1 MWITLNKKPK
11 NFLKQEIRLHVYVVY
26 HTKTAVKEVPKVQ
39 KTELQV
45 ETIGKPNIQLLP
57 EAERR
62 SFFETLL
69 AHIKQLKE
77 QDGK

>member
-1 MWITLNKKPK
+1 M
-11 NFLKQEIRLHVYVVY
+11 
-26 HTKTAVKEVPKVQ
+26 Q

-45 ETIGKPNIQLLP
+45 NTIGELNVQTLL
-57 EAERR
+57 EAEQR

>member
-1 MWITLNKKPK
+1 M
-11 NFLKQEIRLHVYVVY
+11 VY

-45 ETIGKPNIQLLP
+45 DTIGEPNVQTLP
-57 EAERR
+57 EAEQR

>member
-1 MWITLNKKPK
+1 M
-11 NFLKQEIRLHVYVVY
+11 KQEIRLHVYVLY

-45 ETIGKPNIQLLP
+45 ETIGKPDIHTLP
-57 EAERR
+57 EAEKR

-69 AHIKQLKE
+69 AHIQQLKT

>member
-1 MWITLNKKPK
+1 M
-11 NFLKQEIRLHVYVVY
+11 VY
-26 HTKTAVKEVPKVQ
+26 HTKTAAKEVPKVQ

-45 ETIGKPNIQLLP
+45 EKIGKPNIQTLP
-57 EAERR
+57 EAEQR

-69 AHIKQLKE
+69 AHIKQLNE

>member
-1 MWITLNKKPK
+1 M
-11 NFLKQEIRLHVYVVY
+11 KQEIRLHVYVIY

-45 ETIGKPNIQLLP
+45 NTIGELNVQTLL
-57 EAERR
+57 EAEKR

-69 AHIKQLKE
+69 AHIKQLKT

>member
-1 MWITLNKKPK
+1 M
-11 NFLKQEIRLHVYVVY
+11 R
-26 HTKTAVKEVPKVQ
+26 

-45 ETIGKPNIQLLP
+45 NTIGELNVQTLL
-57 EAERR
+57 EAEQR

-69 AHIKQLKE
+69 AHIKQINE

>member
-1 MWITLNKKPK
+1 M
-11 NFLKQEIRLHVYVVY
+11 VY
-26 HTKTAVKEVPKVQ
+26 HTKTVAKEVSKVQ

-45 ETIGKPNIQLLP
+45 NTIGKPNVQTLL
-57 EAERR
+57 EAEQR

>member
-1 MWITLNKKPK
+1 M
-11 NFLKQEIRLHVYVVY
+11 VY

-45 ETIGKPNIQLLP
+45 ETIGKLNIQSLP
-57 EAERR
+57 EAEQR

-69 AHIKQLKE
+69 AHIQQLKE